1 MGAMK
6 IGIIG
11 LGKIGFPVARNLIES
26 GHEVVGYRR
35 SAMDEFTAIGGR
47 AAASPAEI
55 GADCDIIFSCMP
67 GIDALR
73 AIVEG
78 DGGLLESARKGQIMT
93 ELGSHPV
100 AEKEAFVAP
109 LAAKGA
115 IFLDGEVA
123 GTPGMVAA
131 RKANIFLSGPREA
144 VERIA
149 PAVKGISDASL
160 YLGEFGGATKVK
172 LANNILV
179 ALDIAGAAQAIA
191 FGLKLGVDKELLLK
205 ALVTG
210 SGSSTQLGIRG
221 PWMTSR
227 QFLPLQG
234 PAPALKYFL
243 EQAHATA
250 EGTGIKT
257 DIIDCLQGIYD
268 RAIPQI
274 GERDVAALLEYF
286 EGQGATNGANA

>member
-1 MGAMK
+1 MK
-6 IGIIG
+6 IGIVG
-11 LGKIGFPVARNLIES
+11 LGKIGFPVAKNLIDS
-26 GHEVVGYRR
+26 GHDVFGYRR
-35 SAMDEFTAIGGR
+35 SAMDDFVAIGGR
-47 AAASPAEI
+47 AATSPAEV
-55 GADCDIIFSCMP
+55 GEDCDIIFSCMP
-67 GIDALR
+67 EVAALR
-73 AIVEG
+73 GIIEG
-78 DGGLLESARKGQIMT
+78 EGGLLQSARDGQVIT

-115 IFLDGEVA
+115 TFLDGEVA

-144 VERIA
+144 VDRIA
-149 PAVKGISDASL
+149 PAVKGISDVSL
-160 YLGEFGGATKVK
+160 YLGAFGGATKVK

-191 FGLKLGVDKELLLK
+191 FGLKLGVDEDLLLE

-221 PWMTSR
+221 PWMIAR
-227 QFLPLQG
+227 KFLPLQG
-234 PAPALKYFL
+234 PAPALKYYL
-243 EQAHATA
+243 KQARETA
-250 EGTGIKT
+250 EGSGIQT
-257 DIIDCLQGIYD
+257 DIIDCLLGIYE

-274 GERDVAALLEYF
+274 GERDVAAMLEYF
-286 EGQGATNGANA
+286 ENQDAANGAST